1 MRIGVLSGSI
11 ASDSINTALLG
22 ALGHII
28 GERAEIVPIAISTLP
43 LYGRDADAGHP
54 AAAVAYKE
62 LVRSLDGLI
71 IATPEY
77 NRALPA
83 ALKNALEWGS
93 RPSGENIFA
102 GLPVGIVGASPGTI
116 GTALAQQQL
125 RAGLAFLDAPTLA
138 QPEVYLRWRDD
149 MLDRAGRIAD
159 AGTREFLGA
168 WVERFFAHVAVHARA
183 AVLA

>member
-22 ALGHII
+22 ALGHTI

-43 LYGRDADAGHP
+43 LYGRDADTGHP
-54 AAAVAYKE
+54 EVAVAYKE
-62 LVRSLDGLI
+62 LVRGLDGLI

-93 RPSGENIFA
+93 RPWGENVFA

-149 MLDRAGRIAD
+149 MLDSAGRIAD
-159 AGTREFLGA
+159 AGTREFLSA
-168 WVERFFAHVAVHARA
+168 WVERFFAHVTVHARA

>member
-1 MRIGVLSGSI
+1 MRIGLLSGSI

-22 ALGHII
+22 ALAHLIDG
-28 GERAEIVPIAISTLP
+28 RAELVPVEITELP
-43 LYGRDADAGHP
+43 VYGRDADADHP
-54 AAAVAYKE
+54 AAARAFKE
-62 LVRSLDGLI
+62 LVRGLDGLV

-77 NRALPA
+77 NRAIPA

-93 RPSGENIFA
+93 RPWGENIFA

-138 QPEVYLRWRDD
+138 QPEVYLRWHDG
-149 MLDRAGRIAD
+149 MLDDAGRIAD
-159 AGTREFLGA
+159 AGTRAFLEG
-168 WVERFFAHVAVHARA
+168 WSNRFLAHVALHARA
-183 AVLA
+183 AVRS